1 VIVQVLVK
9 HASVEVVKDAE
20 FDGAH
25 CLQGI
30 SLRLLLLD
38 VQEVDGFAVGA
49 RDLGQERK
57 TATISKGYQKNS
69 V

>member
-1 VIVQVLVK
+1 MIVQVLVK

-25 CLQGI
+25 SLQGV
-30 SLRLLLLD
+30 SLCFLLLD
-38 VQEVDGFAVGA
+38 VKEVDGFAVGA

-57 TATISKGYQKNS
+57 TATIGKGDQKNS